1 MVRAQTPP
9 RVSLP
14 ATIALSLVSA
24 LIAGVGSWYAMKND
38 VANAIATEVRNERRI
53 ERLENDRD
61 ATRSD
66 TAKRDTAIALVVEQ
80 LKTLNEKITE
90 ANDHLGRIEDRQ
102 VKVIMPAVT
111 GNSTHK

>member
-24 LIAGVGSWYAMKND
+24 LITGVGSWYAIKND
-38 VANAIATEVRNERRI
+38 IANAIATETRNERRI

-61 ATRSD
+61 ASRAD

-80 LKTLNEKITE
+80 LKTLNDKITE

-111 GNSTHK
+111 GNSTHR